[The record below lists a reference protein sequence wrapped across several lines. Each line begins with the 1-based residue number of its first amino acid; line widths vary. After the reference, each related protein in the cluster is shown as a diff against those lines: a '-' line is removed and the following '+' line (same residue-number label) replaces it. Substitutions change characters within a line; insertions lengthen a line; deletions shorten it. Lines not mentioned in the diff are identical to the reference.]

1 METIQKLPEIKAVLL
16 EKARILRELSDQAFH
31 LETQIRK
38 IAGSIYT
45 SEREIPR
52 HTGLE
57 EKSNIIPFPVKDPQG
72 AYRTPKP
79 KNTLFPVSLPPPFL
93 VPILAKPGTPLPES
107 IPDFRPMLQR
117 DGLILLS
124 WDKRITDNGER
135 YTAYWVTSA
144 GICRYYASEALDSK
158 DFASAQPVRKSYAA
172 EDGIEFYG
180 QSEPCYIVHV
190 VPELMMS
197 NADHVVE
204 RSMCIKKLKALGVQS
219 DFDYVYLLTRERKKR
234 TPCVRKDALDRRRNG
249 A

>member
-16 EKARILRELSDQAFH
+16 EKARILRELSNEAFH
-31 LETQIRK
+31 LEIQIRK
-38 IAGSIYT
+38 IAGSIYNP
-45 SEREIPR
+45 EREIPWPAVP
-52 HTGLE
+52 E
-57 EKSNIIPFPVKDPQG
+57 EKSNIIPFPVKEPQG
-72 AYRTPKP
+72 AFRTPKAG
-79 KNTLFPVSLPPPFL
+79 NTLFPVSLPPRFL
-93 VPILAKPGTPLPES
+93 APILAKPGNPLPES

-124 WDKRITDNGER
+124 WDKRITGNGER

-158 DFASAQPVRKSYAA
+158 EFAAAQPVRKSYAA

-197 NADHVVE
+197 NADHAVE
-204 RSMCIKKLKALGVQS
+204 RSICIKKLKALGVES
-219 DFDYVYLLTRERKKR
+219 DFDYVYLLTREKKKR
-234 TPCVRKDALDRRRNG
+234 APCVRKNTLDRRRNG